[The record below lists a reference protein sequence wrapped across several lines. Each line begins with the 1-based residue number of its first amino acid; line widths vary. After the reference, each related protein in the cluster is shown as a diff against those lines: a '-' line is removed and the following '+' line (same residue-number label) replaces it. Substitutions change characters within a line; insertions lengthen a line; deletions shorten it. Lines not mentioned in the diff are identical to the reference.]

1 MLSENYINIGYP
13 LPANPLHNDNGG
25 GQNNAR
31 GDEKKEEYHFITSFG
46 ITGLNYLSLAEV
58 FNSQTINDTND
69 NNDGDDK
76 DSVPSENAA
85 NDEAAPEGKVDDTV
99 LEMLGDPPSR
109 ASYSSTNN
117 SKTTNKHASTNSEQS
132 MSDKTTDQIIID
144 NETAITNYH
153 DDDQSADI
161 EMAIPSYFFSNNDN
175 DNIDSLQLSSNGYS
189 ITKTFIEDVAV
200 EWGIEEVNDLEDVSI
215 SPLDTSAVSP
225 PQSQSTPGG
234 DDDGNLKV
242 AMMECQCC
250 YVETELEDMVSCREK
265 GHLFCQTCLRKYVE
279 ERVFGL
285 GNLGITTS
293 TTFEISCLHSSG
305 CTSGFP
311 KGQMQRVLPEKV
323 MTK

>member
-1 MLSENYINIGYP
+1 MQTN
-13 LPANPLHNDNGG
+13 NDN
-25 GQNNAR
+25 
-31 GDEKKEEYHFITSFG
+31 DE
-46 ITGLNYLSLAEV
+46 
-58 FNSQTINDTND
+58 NDD
-69 NNDGDDK
+69 YSDGEDR
-76 DSVPSENAA
+76 VPSENTA
-85 NDEAAPEGKVDDTV
+85 NTEAALEGKVGDTV
-99 LEMLGDPPSR
+99 LGVSENPPSR
-109 ASYSSTNN
+109 PSYSSTNN
-117 SKTTNKHASTNSEQS
+117 EEATNKRLSTNSRRS
-132 MSDKTTDQIIID
+132 MVDKTTDQIIID